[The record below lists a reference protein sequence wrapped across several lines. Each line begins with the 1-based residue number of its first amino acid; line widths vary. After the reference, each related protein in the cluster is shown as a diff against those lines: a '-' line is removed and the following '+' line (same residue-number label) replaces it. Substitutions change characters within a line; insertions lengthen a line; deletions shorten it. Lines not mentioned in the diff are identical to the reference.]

1 MKHNGINFFS
11 IFILLVFAGSIF
23 YFFNTIHT
31 DYKKGIS
38 RSEKIF
44 KEIST
49 LAENSPEQINAGL
62 FSEEN
67 GILSAKFSKNNR
79 TLVAFPD
86 EETSSQVINSK
97 LVKVFYKTIV
107 SQEDTYELKIAVY
120 ILRPNTIYC
129 AAKISFI
136 IILAATLATI
146 GMLIF
151 VTLKTKKIVN
161 DEESESGQDEQTLE
175 DEFSIENI
183 EEISGQN
190 QTEEKTKKEEKNDVP
205 EISAESEYA
214 ENIDENENFQ
224 EEIEIPH
231 EEFLSETEA
240 ENPEQDEKTENTDDS
255 EEIPNDAFYNEH
267 KVMQNV
273 QNSAE
278 NPYTL
283 KERINF
289 ELTKAAS
296 NDQDFSVLLL
306 EIKDSTHFSDIEKF
320 LTDNYGKE
328 NVFNYKENTF
338 ALLKENTNID
348 DAEDKAALIE
358 NNIRTLFEEPNLTIG
373 ISSRSIRTI
382 TADRLLAEA
391 EEALNHANNEPDSKI
406 VGFHVDIE
414 KYRELMENSQSQE
427 NNQKEE

>member
-11 IFILLVFAGSIF
+11 IFILLVFAGAIF

-49 LAENSPEQINAGL
+49 LAENSPEQINAEM
-62 FSEEN
+62 FSGQN
-67 GILSAKFSKNNR
+67 GILSAKYSKNNK

-86 EETSSQVINSK
+86 EQTSSQVINSK

-107 SQEDTYELKIAVY
+107 SNEDTYELKIAVY
-120 ILRPNTIYC
+120 ILRPNTIYS
-129 AAKISFI
+129 AARNSFI
-136 IILAATLATI
+136 TILVATLVTI

-151 VTLKTKKIVN
+151 VTVKTKKTAN
-161 DEESESGQDEQTLE
+161 DDEAEPGNNKQNSEE
-175 DEFSIENI
+175 EFSIENI
-183 EEISGQN
+183 EEISDQN
-190 QTEEKTKKEEKNDVP
+190 PTEKEENEIPEITTEPEPAEKT
-205 EISAESEYA
+205 
-214 ENIDENENFQ
+214 ENIEENENFQ
-224 EEIEIPH
+224 EEIEIPQ
-231 EEFLSETEA
+231 EEQISETETKT
-240 ENPEQDEKTENTDDS
+240 ENSEQNEKAENTDDS
-255 EEIPNDAFYNEH
+255 EEIPSDAFYNEH
-267 KVMQNV
+267 KVMQNA

-278 NPYTL
+278 NQYSL

-296 NDQDFSVLLL
+296 NEQDFSVLLL
-306 EIKDSTHFSDIEKF
+306 EIKDSAHFADIEKF
-320 LTDNYGKE
+320 LIDNYGKE

-348 DAEDKAALIE
+348 EAEDKAALIE
-358 NNIRTLFEEPNLTIG
+358 NNIRTIFEEPNLTIG
-373 ISSRSIRTI
+373 ISSRSIRNI

-391 EEALNHANNEPDSKI
+391 EEALNHANSEPDSKI

-414 KYRELMENSQSQE
+414 KYRELMENSKNQE
-427 NNQKEE
+427 NN